1 MTREK
6 AVLLATVNGEVVE
19 VTGRVSTL
27 GDELVTVHRAR
38 DVAEEKVLS
47 LAAKTAM
54 TDRQWEAAEEQW

>member
-27 GDELVTVHRAR
+27 GDELVTVRRAR

-47 LAAKTAM
+47 LAAETAM